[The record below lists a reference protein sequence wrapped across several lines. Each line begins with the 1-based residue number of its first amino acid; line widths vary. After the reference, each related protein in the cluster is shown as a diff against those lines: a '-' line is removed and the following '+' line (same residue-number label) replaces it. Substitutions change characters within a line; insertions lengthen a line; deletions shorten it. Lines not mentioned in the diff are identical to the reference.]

1 MSAPLEKVRE
11 HGHVL
16 TPGRYVGAAD
26 VEDDGV
32 PFAEKFAGLRE
43 KLEGQ
48 LTDSNHLNLTIR
60 KLLAGVGLDG

>member
-1 MSAPLEKVRE
+1 MRE

-32 PFAEKFAGLRE
+32 PFAEKFAALRE
-43 KLEGQ
+43 TLEGQ
-48 LTDSNHLNLTIR
+48 FAEGR
-60 KLLAGVGLDG
+60 KLEKRISAQLGGVDL

>member
-1 MSAPLEKVRE
+1 DVRS

-32 PFAEKFAGLRE
+32 SFEERFGALRTKLAEQFNSGRA
-43 KLEGQ
+43 LEERIKAALELVQ
-48 LTDSNHLNLTIR
+48 Q
-60 KLLAGVGLDG
+60 